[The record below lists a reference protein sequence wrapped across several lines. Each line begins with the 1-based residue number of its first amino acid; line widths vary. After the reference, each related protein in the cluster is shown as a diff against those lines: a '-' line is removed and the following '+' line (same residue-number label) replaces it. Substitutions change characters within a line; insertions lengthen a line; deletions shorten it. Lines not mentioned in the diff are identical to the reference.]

1 MALQAAGNQSIS
13 AWRDYDE
20 AVATLRDTMS
30 MGSWALAPGARVC
43 ADELFAAGA
52 RRVRFHEMV
61 DTGSADA
68 AGTVRALTLIRDLT
82 ACGVV
87 VGWELRLGAG
97 QDWRE
102 LSHLYPPA
110 SIAADGDVGGA
121 DPRAEWAR
129 GYLMTKCVV
138 RRGPGLLE
146 IRDRR
151 FGALRKI
158 TIDRQDYLAAVAAL
172 EYGVPA
178 DQVPPGILREFRA
191 QRLAGQ
197 AGGMAWL
204 LPYRLRRYAFAPRLM

>member
-1 MALQAAGNQSIS
+1 MALQTAGEQSIS

-20 AVATLRDTMS
+20 TVAALRDSMS
-30 MGSWALAPGARVC
+30 MGTWALTSGARVS

-52 RRVRFHEMV
+52 RRVRFHEVV

-68 AGTVRALTLIRDLT
+68 AGPVRALTLIRDLT

-87 VGWELRLGAG
+87 VGWELRLAAD

-110 SIAADGDVGGA
+110 SIAADGGPGGA
-121 DPRAEWAR
+121 DPRAEWASE
-129 GYLMTKCVV
+129 YLMTKCVA

-151 FGALRKI
+151 FGDLRKI
-158 TIDRQDYLAAVAAL
+158 TIARPDYLAAIAAL
-172 EYGVPA
+172 EYGAPA
-178 DQVPPGILREFRA
+178 DHVQADIFRELRA
-191 QRLAGQ
+191 QRLAGL
-197 AGGMAWL
+197 AGGMAWW
-204 LPYRLRRYAFAPRLM
+204 LPYRVRRYAVSPRLI